1 MPLIT
6 VSEVKNYLR
15 LDDYTDDDALLNLM
29 IQNAEIYI
37 NNIVAIDDTN
47 IPMVAQAKLLLLIL
61 ISDMYEHRQLLADNA
76 NEKVRYIVN
85 STIRQLQYSYG
96 GDI

>member
-1 MPLIT
+1 MSVIT
-6 VSEVKNYLR
+6 VPEVKNYLR
-15 LDDYTDDDALLNLM
+15 LDDYMDDDALLDLM

-37 NNIVAIDDTN
+37 NSIVTIDETN

-61 ISDMYEHRQLLADNA
+61 ITDMYEHRQLLADNA

-85 STIRQLQYSYG
+85 STLLQLQYSYG